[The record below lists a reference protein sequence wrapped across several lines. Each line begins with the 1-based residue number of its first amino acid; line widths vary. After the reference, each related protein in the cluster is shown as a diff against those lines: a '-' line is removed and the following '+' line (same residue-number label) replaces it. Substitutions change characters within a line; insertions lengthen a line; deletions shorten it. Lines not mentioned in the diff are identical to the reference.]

1 MFFIYELF
9 AQVRRDRP
17 AQEVPLALRMV
28 DNMVNHQAE
37 LLASTTAGN
46 ALLRR
51 LWFAIEP
58 VDTTALTA
66 AERTRVLRARRL
78 LAAAIGLTPTVPDTW
93 LSPLVEGPTVRPREV
108 PLPAASIGLAAAGAI
123 AGSVTAIEAVGP
135 NQQMVLGRQL
145 SAGANGV
152 YDVYTGPAHIGHVL
166 PAAFVAAHNPEINP
180 GGDPRIDERSAIVVA
195 IAPNE
200 GRLDAARLR
209 DRGLLST
216 GLQQWTDHVNN
227 EANVLWEHLRGM
239 APDQFDLHLG
249 LHRLLTQIW
258 HRVEGVAT
266 AVATPAVL
274 TVDNPWA
281 DPAVI
286 ADPLA
291 LPGAPDDHFPDN
303 ATLYRLDPGAKVR
316 MHQSIAGNIGPR
328 FAFFGGSGGAAAR
341 VFTAAWGARV
351 RLAARCSIAYC
362 VAEMQTANKRFD
374 RIVRDTGDFL
384 VPGTPAPGG
393 GAPVPR
399 YTVEAL
405 MTTQYGAALI
415 LDHHI
420 NAPGNVT
427 ADVRTAVNSVPAAAG
442 AAFDAAGNFRAPW
455 LEALAARYQLVRR
468 FPTAA
473 IKVQRDTFIV
483 NLPAAT
489 LSRAAGSFTGW

>member
-1 MFFIYELF
+1 
-9 AQVRRDRP
+9 
-17 AQEVPLALRMV
+17 
-28 DNMVNHQAE
+28 
-37 LLASTTAGN
+37 
-46 ALLRR
+46 
-51 LWFAIEP
+51 
-58 VDTTALTA
+58 
-66 AERTRVLRARRL
+66 
-78 LAAAIGLTPTVPDTW
+78 
-93 LSPLVEGPTVRPREV
+93 
-108 PLPAASIGLAAAGAI
+108 
-123 AGSVTAIEAVGP
+123 
-135 NQQMVLGRQL
+135 
-145 SAGANGV
+145 V
-152 YDVYTGPAHIGHVL
+152 YDGYTGPAHIGHVL
-166 PAAFVAAHNPEINP
+166 PAAFVAAHNAEINP

-209 DRGLLST
+209 DRGLVST

-249 LHRLLTQIW
+249 LYRLLTQIW
-258 HRVEGVAT
+258 HHVEDAAT
-266 AVATPAVL
+266 AVASVAVL
-274 TVDNPWA
+274 TADNPWA
-281 DPAVI
+281 DAAVI

-303 ATLYRLDPGAKVR
+303 ATLYRLDPGGKVR
-316 MHQSIAGNIGPR
+316 MHQTVAGNIGPR
-328 FAFFGGSGGAAAR
+328 FAFFGGSGGAGAR
-341 VFTAAWGARV
+341 VFTAEWGARV

-362 VAEMQTANKRFD
+362 VAEMQTANKRFE
-374 RIVRDTGDFL
+374 RIRRDTGDFL

-393 GAPVPR
+393 GAPLPR
-399 YTVEAL
+399 YTVAEL

-455 LEALAARYQLVRR
+455 LEALATRYQLVRR
-468 FPTAA
+468 FPDAA
-473 IKVQRDTFIV
+473 TKVQRDTFIV

-489 LSRAAGSFTGW
+489 LSRAAGSFAGW